1 LNLSYFIAKR
11 ISRQQRAGFSSTI
24 HRVAVFSIGIGLAA
38 AIVCFLI
45 MHGFQEAVKQK
56 MYSFSGH
63 LLVNKFSMNNSVE
76 ETPLDYNIELYKNQQ
91 QFAGLH
97 HIQEYAHKAGLIKT
111 EDEILGV
118 VVKGVGKSFDRN
130 SFSENI
136 LEGRFINFP
145 DSVTANEVVISK
157 VIASKLKLKIEDE
170 AVIHF
175 FQNPPRLRKLKV
187 VGIYETN
194 LSEYF
199 DGKIIISDIRMV
211 QKLNDW
217 ADSIASGLEVFVTDV
232 TRIDKVGA
240 AIGDKIDY
248 DLNITATSDK
258 YINVFQW
265 LDLLGRQVNILLGI
279 ILTVICVNMVSIVLI
294 MVMERT
300 QMIGMLKAMGGSD
313 GLIRKVFIHN
323 GINLIARGLLLGN
336 TLGLG
341 LCYLQY
347 KFRIIPLNA
356 QDYYM
361 SFVPISWHWDVV
373 LLLNVLMFL
382 VITTVLLIP
391 TMVISRITPI
401 KAIKFD

>member
-11 ISRQQRAGFSSTI
+11 ISRQQKEGFSATI
-24 HRVAVFSIGIGLAA
+24 HKIAVFSIGIGLAA
-38 AIVCFLI
+38 AIISFLI
-45 MHGFQEAVKQK
+45 MRGFQEAVKQK

-63 LLVNKFSMNNSVE
+63 LLINKFSMNNSVE
-76 ETPLDYNIELYKNQQ
+76 ETPLDYNIDLYNNQQ
-91 QFAGLH
+91 QFSGLH
-97 HIQEYAHKAGLIKT
+97 HIQEYAHKAGLVKT
-111 EDEILGV
+111 EEEILGV
-118 VVKGVGKSFDRN
+118 VVKGVGKSFDAN
-130 SFSENI
+130 SFSENMVD
-136 LEGRFINFP
+136 GRFITFP
-145 DSVTANEVVISK
+145 DSATANEVVISK
-157 VIASKLKLKIEDE
+157 VIATKLKLKTGDDI
-170 AVIHF
+170 VVHF

-187 VGIYETN
+187 VGVYETN

-199 DGKIIISDIRMV
+199 DGKMVISDIRMV
-211 QKLNDW
+211 QKLNEW
-217 ADSIASGLEVFVTDV
+217 PDSVASGLELFVKDI
-232 TRIDKVGA
+232 TRIDEVGY

-248 DLNITATSDK
+248 DLNITATGDK

-279 ILTVICVNMVSIVLI
+279 ILTVICVDMISIVLI

-300 QMIGMLKAMGGSD
+300 QMIGMLKAMGGTD
-313 GLIRKVFIHN
+313 GLIRKVFINN

-336 TLGLG
+336 VLGLG

-347 KFRIIPLNA
+347 KFRIVPLNA

-361 SFVPISWHWDVV
+361 SYVPISWHWDIV

-382 VITTVLLIP
+382 VVTTVLLIP
-391 TMVISRITPI
+391 TMAISRISPI